1 MVAIPKYEDYSLRE
15 LYQVLN
21 AIRDDRYPEV
31 YAALEKELASRTPAS
46 VAELE
51 DCYYALDRRRN
62 PEYAARLVEQ
72 IHALGGPTSLR
83 SEKRTKKEITE
94 EDRYKTFWRRFWAL
108 IIDGLVAG
116 VPLAL
121 LSYVLQKVIGPEPS
135 IQAYVYIDQGTDLIG
150 LAYFIVLHAKFGQT
164 VGKMATGVKVL
175 DKSEQANISWG
186 QAVMRDI
193 VPVVFFVA
201 SLAYVIAF
209 GVPADGDVLS
219 GVSGFILYA
228 YAIAAVVWSV
238 AEIVT
243 MLFNRKRRAVHDL
256 IAGTVVVRFAKA
268 TGPNG

>member
-21 AIRDDRYPEV
+21 AIQADRYPEV

-51 DCYYALDRRRN
+51 DCYYALDNRRN

-83 SEKRTKKEITE
+83 DEEITDE
-94 EDRYKTFWRRFWAL
+94 NRYRTFWPRFWAL
-108 IIDGLVAG
+108 IIDGIVAG

-121 LSYVLQKVIGPEPS
+121 LAYLLQKVIRPEPS
-135 IQAYVYIDQGTDLIG
+135 IKAYIDQGTDLIA
-150 LAYFIVLHAKFGQT
+150 LAYYIVLHAKFGQT

-201 SLAYVIAF
+201 SLAYLIAF
-209 GVPADGDVLS
+209 GIPADGEELS
-219 GVSGFILYA
+219 GVAAFMLYA

-243 MLFNRKRRAVHDL
+243 MLFNRKRRAVHDF

>member
-1 MVAIPKYEDYSLRE
+1 MVAIPKYGDYSLPE

-21 AIRDDRYPEV
+21 AIRADRYPEV

-51 DCYYALDRRRN
+51 DCYYALDKRRN

-72 IHALGGPTSLR
+72 IHALGGPTTRLR
-83 SEKRTKKEITE
+83 GPEITE
-94 EDRYKTFWRRFWAL
+94 QNRYKTFWRRFWAL
-108 IIDGLVAG
+108 IVDGIVAG

-121 LSYVLQKVIGPEPS
+121 LAYLLQKVIRPEPS
-135 IQAYVYIDQGTDLIG
+135 IQDYFDQGINLIG
-150 LAYFIVLHAKFGQT
+150 LAYSIVLHAKFGQT

-175 DKSEQANISWG
+175 DKSEQANITWG

-201 SLAYVIAF
+201 SLAFLISF
-209 GVPADGDVLS
+209 GMLTEGEEIS
-219 GVSGFILYA
+219 GVAAFMLYA
-228 YAIAAVVWSV
+228 YAIAAVVWPV
-238 AEIVT
+238 AEVVT